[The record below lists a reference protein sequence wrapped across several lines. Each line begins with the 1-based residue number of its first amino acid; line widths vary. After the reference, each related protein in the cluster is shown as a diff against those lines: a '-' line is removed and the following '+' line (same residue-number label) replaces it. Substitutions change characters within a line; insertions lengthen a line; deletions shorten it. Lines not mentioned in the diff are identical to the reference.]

1 MPNQLCRIST
11 LLIALC
17 FVLFSSASAV
27 EENKSIHISEI
38 ATSYLGKIQ
47 DNEIILSLDNLIYIA
62 LKNNQMI
69 KVIEQRQ
76 AQGKGQLTQAKSG
89 YLPHLTLEG
98 SYNYTERQNS
108 AAKNRDETIPSDAE
122 EIVAALDEVEED
134 DVLHGAA
141 RLSQL
146 IYDFGKTT
154 GAIGVGRSNLKAED
168 ANLQRQIQ
176 NIIFEVKKAYH
187 SVLEKRRLIDVASE
201 SVKSFQQHLERAKV
215 YHKAGVRTRFD
226 VINAEVELSNSN
238 MELLRAEYSLKK
250 ARVELEQIL
259 GIKPN
264 QGRYTL
270 YNDEVN
276 IDNIIETMPPVPNTL
291 QNLLQVA
298 IEQRPDIT
306 QLKQITE
313 SAEANLVRVK
323 GDYWPSF
330 FAEANYNDYDTDLS
344 LYKDS
349 WEVGVAATWQLFSGL
364 QTKGAIAEAQGRM
377 RENIAQLQDL
387 QLTIVKEVTDS
398 YLQTDENRESVQIAL
413 QTLELAKE
421 NLQLAKKRYQSGAY
435 DVIEFND
442 AQLRL
447 TKTRNELVV
456 TYYGYLTA
464 LASIEH
470 ATGSYSKEEQNI
482 AAYSLNISATF

>member
-1 MPNQLCRIST
+1 MPI
-11 LLIALC
+11 LLIRVSTFFIVLF

-27 EENKSIHISEI
+27 EEIKSIHINDI

-47 DNEIILSLDNLIYIA
+47 DNEMILSLDNLIYIA

-69 KVIEQRQ
+69 RVIEQKQ
-76 AQGKGQLTQAKSG
+76 AQGKGQLTQAKSA

-98 SYNYTERQNS
+98 SYNYTERKNS
-108 AAKNRDETIPSDAE
+108 AASSDKANIPSDAE
-122 EIVAALDEVEED
+122 GLVMALDEVEED

-141 RLSQL
+141 RFSQL

-154 GAIGVGRSNLKAED
+154 GAIGIGRSNLKAED
-168 ANLQRQIQ
+168 ARLLRQIQ
-176 NIIFEVKKAYH
+176 DIVFEVKKAYH

-259 GIKPN
+259 GKKPN

-276 IDNIIETMPPVPNTL
+276 IDNIIETMPPVLNTL
-291 QNLLQVA
+291 DNLLQVA

-313 SAEANLVRVK
+313 AAEANLMRVK
-323 GDYWPSF
+323 GDYWPTFS
-330 FAEANYNDYDTDLS
+330 AEANYNDYDTDLS

-364 QTKGAIAEAQGRM
+364 HTKGAIVEAQGLL

-387 QLTIVKEVTDS
+387 KLTIVKEVTDS

-421 NLQLAKKRYQSGAY
+421 NLQLAQKRYQSGAY

-470 ATGSYSKEEQNI
+470 AIGNYSN
-482 AAYSLNISATF
+482 